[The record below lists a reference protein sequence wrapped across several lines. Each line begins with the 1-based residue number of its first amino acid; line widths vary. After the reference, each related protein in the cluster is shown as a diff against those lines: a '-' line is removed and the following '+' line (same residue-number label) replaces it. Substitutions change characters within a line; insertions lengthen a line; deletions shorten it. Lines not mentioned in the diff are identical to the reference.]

1 VGFTTPDLCDA
12 YPALVQVV
20 EPVFRAFG
28 AETTFSGPVET
39 LKVFED
45 NALVRQVLED
55 AGGGRVL
62 VVDGGGSLRCALLGG
77 RLAYLA
83 RTNGWSGILVNGAV
97 RDAAEL
103 NQVAVG
109 IRALAS
115 IPRRSEKN
123 GTGARGGTVVFA
135 GATFRPGMYLYADDD
150 GILVAER
157 NLLS

>member
-12 YPALVQVV
+12 YPTLVQVV
-20 EPVFRAFG
+20 EPLSG
-28 AETTFSGPVET
+28 AVET

-45 NALVRQVLED
+45 NALVRQVLETPGD
-55 AGGGRVL
+55 GRVL

-83 RTNGWSGILVNGAV
+83 RANGWSGVVIHGAV

-103 NQVAVG
+103 NQVPIG
-109 IRALAS
+109 IRALNTV
-115 IPRRSEKN
+115 PRRSEKH
-123 GTGARGGTVVFA
+123 GTGEQGATVRFA
-135 GATFRPGMYLYADDD
+135 GATFSRHMYLYADDD

-157 NLLS
+157 NLLE